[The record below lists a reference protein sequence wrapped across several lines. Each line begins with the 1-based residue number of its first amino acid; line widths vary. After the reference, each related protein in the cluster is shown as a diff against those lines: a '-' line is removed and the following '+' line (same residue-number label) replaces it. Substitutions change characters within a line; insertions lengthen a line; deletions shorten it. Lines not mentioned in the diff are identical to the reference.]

1 LVIGKVDPNPG
12 AIPDVLK
19 SFLTDSIWSAC
30 KALEA
35 IPLFNGF
42 CGSLETEY
50 LLGKNGTKKK
60 KQNSPIYQK
69 LTKM

>member
-50 LLGKNGTKKK
+50 LQWKKW
-60 KQNSPIYQK
+60 Y
-69 LTKM
+69 